1 VNIGASL
8 IYRFLPLAEVSTL
21 GVDIDQICADPLG
34 MSVLLLLVFGDCV
47 CLARRSR
54 FYVNFAPTNV
64 SWFGH
69 VDRCSSVK
77 ESVVKF

>member
-1 VNIGASL
+1 
-8 IYRFLPLAEVSTL
+8 
-21 GVDIDQICADPLG
+21 